1 MADLDELRPQMN
13 AARTTRDEAARA
25 QVAEE
30 QRLRALRREASD
42 FARRFDPDN
51 PDHQTR
57 RLELNTQIDDNVAR
71 ATARRV
77 AKQSA
82 LEELTRIDGL
92 LAPFTDPRVALPAL
106 EAKYPILLFPV
117 RLETRFVTRTTGT
130 TTRKQLLVR
139 IYPDECLVDGFE
151 PDLSEAEVKNLRRYW
166 CATWAAG
173 GDEGLER
180 AAWRELCGAHGAGR
194 AMYLVQ
200 HYLPLAG
207 SDAVPVRGAASDVI
221 LVVAIDAP
229 LSTIP
234 DEKTAISAYWEA
246 VWRAGSDD
254 VAKSAAFDTLRGALS
269 DARAEEVR
277 LSLAPFNIKDRP
289 LAGVDRATVPVSAAF
304 VLLPPLATAATKR
317 QAWTRPPEAALLPE
331 RFVLFADSG
340 PEHVELLGGM
350 VKQPLA
356 VGPDPLAEGTEQFS
370 SVSGDLIVP
379 PPLAWMTDFEAA
391 LAAGMAFQID
401 LTARQAS
408 GGFDRLYVLGV
419 RLTADDVQGRTE
431 LEKLIGNQAKSQSG
445 FAIVPQGTPTNNSEA
460 GSSGWSRVQEADEL
474 FELSRLGPG
483 QVQFDHEATAV
494 YEKRDGLLLAEALGI
509 DATVLQD
516 IPNADGMDQA
526 EARAMNAALWP
537 ATLGYWMDTQMRP
550 AFDPETIERTR
561 RHFINRVTGR
571 GCVPAIRIGTQPY
584 GILPTMAFSRMQF
597 ASNDFFATNVG
608 TVSLQVQFLQG
619 LRELMNRLAVAFW
632 NDMAANAPRVGKPT
646 SNSQQQ
652 VLDILGLHPS
662 SVEFHLNVL
671 DSADRLWNGFK
682 FHSKLRARLKTVMQA
697 QMDAG
702 IALLRA
708 LGYTSKQPEIIE
720 KFFAYV
726 HGPMNRPVIDDPP
739 LSETDTLTICF
750 ETDKNYIEWCRIK
763 AQTAFDDL
771 RLQRG
776 FNPGKTP
783 NALLYHMLRHALQLG
798 YYQTAVVLHANSGLR
813 AALAEP
819 AFVHIAAGP
828 ADDSPSESRYQ
839 LLYAR
844 QPVITG
850 PADLTVAQF
859 IPSWL
864 AAGGSSSALRD
875 QIDALSVLEQADT
888 ASLERAFAEHIDL
901 CSYRWDAWM
910 LSLVNDRLHAL
921 RRPSGDTNERHLGI
935 YLGAF
940 GWLEELRPDPA
951 ALPAPTLSD
960 EQATVFIRP
969 GDAPLQ
975 RDPTNGGHV
984 LAPSLNHAVTA
995 AVLRN
1000 GYLSNA
1006 APATPDL
1013 FAIDVSSARV
1023 RISLQ
1028 FIEGM
1033 RNGQPLGALL
1043 GYQFERRLHDRYNEA
1058 EMDHLIYQ
1066 VRKAFPLASKRIK
1079 DSLDTP
1085 PDWPDPPAEDAAI
1098 EQVEARNVCDGEL
1111 LLKHVRTNPIKTY
1124 PWGKDLEAAT
1134 PTQQMIIDQEVAAL
1148 FEIHDAIADIV
1159 IAESVHQV
1167 TTGNTERA
1175 AAALDAFSKGDFPPE
1190 PDVVTTPRSGVSL
1203 THRVGLHLPVAAVA
1217 PGGATPRAQAEP
1229 AIDAWLETVLP
1240 PLSDIV
1246 VRVHY
1251 KNTPPGSGEANADVD
1266 MDTLGLRPIDV
1277 VHLLDTSNEEAM
1289 NELDDRLLQH
1299 VISTIVDPVTFA
1311 IGLCPDASVEI
1322 RYTERVAGKKT
1333 AFEVAPLIASLRSI
1347 VLDSRPLQSSDAQ
1360 LQNEAAPANVTVPF
1374 GQITAAHSSVEQV
1387 RADAFALQG
1396 TLTPLIQSGADFAT
1410 AVAAIDAAITSFVSL
1425 QFSAGLCG
1433 VALASAG
1440 AILRARREWFELV
1453 RANAAKV
1460 MDRWQVKLAVCDALL
1475 AEAVDPTRSALMQID
1490 SLERAE
1496 REVSTSFT
1504 SLSDPALLAIVTA
1517 KRDVFATALAEIQA
1531 VHDSAA
1537 VAIDPL
1543 WTSWSAT
1550 FAGRPALDLAKEDTS
1565 KEEEQV
1571 RNMLKNMH
1579 QQVTGMLAEL
1589 NKRIEKSDEKIAEA
1603 ATAGG
1608 RQKAELLTEA
1618 AKALLGEA
1626 VRIIPRFTISEEQ
1639 GDEWQNAFDA
1649 RLNLLTHL
1657 APAHD
1662 FPVDDWL
1669 HGVARVRAKLHKLE
1683 NVILLADAFGTT
1695 EPTLAPVQFPFR
1707 AAEPWLAM
1715 EFPPGWDMSTVDD
1728 HLLYTGSYFNN
1739 AFDKTAAEF
1748 GGLLIDEWTEVV
1760 PATKETAGLAFNYDR
1775 PSHEPPQT
1783 MLLVSPAGL
1792 GTQWNWED
1800 LRAAIPETFEL
1811 AKKRAVEPRDISRT
1825 PLARLLP
1832 ATLMAFTTNAI
1843 SISSELRVADVAL
1856 ASPMEDD
1863 D

>member
-1 MADLDELRPQMN
+1 MN

-25 QVAEE
+25 QVVEE
-30 QRLRALRREASD
+30 QRLRALRREATD

-51 PDHQTR
+51 PDHR
-57 RLELNTQIDDNVAR
+57 ERLLELNTQIEGKVREAD
-71 ATARRV
+71 ARRV
-77 AKQSA
+77 AKQAA
-82 LEELTRIDGL
+82 LDELVRIDGL
-92 LAPFTDPRVALPAL
+92 LAPFTDPRVALPEL

-117 RLETRFVTRTTGT
+117 RLETRFVTRVTATA
-130 TTRKQLLVR
+130 TRKQLLVR

-151 PDLSEAEVKNLRRYW
+151 PELSEAEVKNLRRYW

-194 AMYLVQ
+194 AMYLGQ

-207 SDAVPVRGAASDVI
+207 SDAVPVRGAAGDVI
-221 LVVAIDAP
+221 LAVALDAP
-229 LSTIP
+229 LPTIP

-269 DARAEEVR
+269 DERANEVR

-289 LAGVDRATVPVSAAF
+289 LAGVDRVTVPVSVVF
-304 VLLPPLATAATKR
+304 VVLSPLATAATKR
-317 QAWTRPPEAALLPE
+317 QAWTRAPEAALLPE
-331 RFVLFADSG
+331 RFVLIADSG
-340 PEHVELLGGM
+340 PEHLELLGGT

-370 SVSGDLIVP
+370 KVSGDLIVP
-379 PPLAWMTDFEAA
+379 PSLAWMTDFEAA
-391 LAAGMAFQID
+391 LAAGMAFRID

-408 GGFDRLYVLGV
+408 LGFDRLYVLGV

-431 LEKLIGNQAKSQSG
+431 LEKLIRNQAKSQSG
-445 FAIVPQGTPTNNSEA
+445 FAIVRQGTPTNNSET

-474 FELSRLGPG
+474 FEMSRLGPG
-483 QVQFDHEATAV
+483 QVQFDDEATAV

-516 IPNADGMDQA
+516 IPNADGTDQA

-571 GCVPAIRIGTQPY
+571 GSVPAIRIGNQPY

-608 TVSLQVQFLQG
+608 TVSPQVQFLQG
-619 LRELMNRLAVAFW
+619 LRELLHRLAVAFW

-646 SNSQQQ
+646 TNSQQQ

-682 FHSKLRARLKTVMQA
+682 FHSKLRARLKSVMQA

-702 IALLRA
+702 VALLRA
-708 LGYTSKQPEIIE
+708 LGYTSKQPEIIK

-726 HGPMNRPVIDDPP
+726 HGPMNRPVIDDRP
-739 LSETDTLTICF
+739 LSETDKLTICF

-798 YYQTAVVLHANSGLR
+798 YYQTAVVLHENSGLR
-813 AALAEP
+813 ATLAEP

-828 ADDSPSESRYQ
+828 ADDSASESRYQ

-850 PADLTVAQF
+850 AADLTVAQF

-864 AAGGSSSALRD
+864 AAAGSSSALAD
-875 QIDALSVLEQADT
+875 QIEALSVLEQADT

-921 RRPSGDTNERHLGI
+921 RRPSGDTNERRLGI

-960 EQATVFIRP
+960 EQATVFARP
-969 GDAPLQ
+969 DDAPLK
-975 RDPTNGGHV
+975 RDPANGGHV

-1006 APATPDL
+1006 VPASPDL

-1033 RNGQPLGALL
+1033 RNGQSLGALL

-1066 VRKAFPLASKRIK
+1066 VRKAFPLASKRLK
-1079 DSLDTP
+1079 DSVDA
-1085 PDWPDPPAEDAAI
+1085 PAEDAAI
-1098 EQVEARNVCDGEL
+1098 EEVEARNVCDGEQ

-1134 PTQQMIIDQEVAAL
+1134 PTQQTIIDQEVAAL
-1148 FEIHDAIADIV
+1148 FEIHDAIADVV

-1217 PGGATPRAQAEP
+1217 PGGATPRAQVEP

-1251 KNTPPGSGEANADVD
+1251 KNTPPGSVEANADVD
-1266 MDTLGLRPIDV
+1266 MHTLGLRPIDV
-1277 VHLLDTSNEEAM
+1277 VHLLDTSNESAM
-1289 NELDDRLLQH
+1289 NELDDRLLHH
-1299 VISTIVDPVTFA
+1299 VISTIEDPVTSA
-1311 IGLCPDASVEI
+1311 IGLCPDAAVEI
-1322 RYTERVAGKKT
+1322 RYTERVPGKKT
-1333 AFEVAPLIASLRSI
+1333 AFEVAPLISSLRSI

-1360 LQNEAAPANVTVPF
+1360 LQNEAAPATVTVPF
-1374 GQITAAHSSVEQV
+1374 GQITAAQSSVVQV
-1387 RADAFALQG
+1387 RANVFALQG
-1396 TLTPLIQSGADFAT
+1396 TLTPLIPPGADFAT
-1410 AVAAIDAAITSFVSL
+1410 AVAAVDAAITSFVSL

-1453 RANAAKV
+1453 RANADTV
-1460 MDRWQVKLAVCDALL
+1460 LERWRVKLAVCDSLL
-1475 AEAVDPTRSALMQID
+1475 ADAVDPTRSALMQID

-1496 REVSTSFT
+1496 REISTSFT
-1504 SLSDPALLAIVTA
+1504 SLSDPALLAKVTA
-1517 KRDVFATALAEIQA
+1517 KRGVFATALAQIQA

-1537 VAIDPL
+1537 VAIAPL

-1550 FAGRPALDLAKEDTS
+1550 FPGRPALDLTKDDTS
-1565 KEEEQV
+1565 QEEKQI
-1571 RNMLKNMH
+1571 RSMLKNMH
-1579 QQVTGMLAEL
+1579 QQATGLMAEL
-1589 NKRIEKSDEKIAEA
+1589 DKRLGKATDLIAEA
-1603 ATAGG
+1603 APAGG
-1608 RQKAELLTEA
+1608 RHKAELLTDA

-1626 VRIIPRFTISEEQ
+1626 LRIVPRFTISAEQ
-1639 GDEWQNAFDA
+1639 GDEWQNAFDV
-1649 RLNLLTHL
+1649 RSNLLTHL

-1669 HGVARVRAKLHKLE
+1669 HGVARVRAKLHNLE
-1683 NVILLADAFGTT
+1683 NVILAANAFETT
-1695 EPTLAPVQFPFR
+1695 EPELAALQFPFR
-1707 AAEPWLAM
+1707 SDEPWLAM
-1715 EFPPGWDMSTVDD
+1715 EFPDGWDMTRVDD
-1728 HLLYTGSYFNN
+1728 HLLYTASYVNN
-1739 AFDKTAAEF
+1739 TFDKTETEF
-1748 GGLLIDEWTEVV
+1748 GGLLVDEWTEVI

-1792 GTQWNWED
+1792 GDKWNWED

-1811 AKKRAVEPRDISRT
+1811 AKKRAVEPRDIRAT

-1832 ATLMAFTTNAI
+1832 TTLMAFTSSAI
-1843 SISSELRVADVAL
+1843 SISSELRLADVAF
-1856 ASPMEDD
+1856 ATMVEDD
-1863 D
+1863 G